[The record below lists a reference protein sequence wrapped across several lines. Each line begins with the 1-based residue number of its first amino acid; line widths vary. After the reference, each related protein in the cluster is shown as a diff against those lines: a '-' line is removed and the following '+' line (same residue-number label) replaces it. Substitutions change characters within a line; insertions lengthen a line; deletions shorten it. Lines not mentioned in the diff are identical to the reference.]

1 MIFLVAVLA
10 LAGILLG
17 TAAHVPLPVF
27 LAGAAAISGWLLAFF
42 ARERLTRNRS

>member
-17 TAAHVPLPVF
+17 AAAHTTLPVF
-27 LAGAAAISGWLLAFF
+27 LAAATVIGGWLLAFF
-42 ARERLTRNRS
+42 VRERLARNRS